1 MRASTKALTF
11 ASENTTKRGDP
22 ILNMRNSFL
31 KGLDSRRCLVSKDCA
46 LLAPS
51 LPEWR
56 SMLGPNQSSS
66 SPFSHPSIST
76 EANISGCT
84 CIHPTRPLSHLL
96 CFSSQKKEP
105 ATLAKKTNNTYNIVG
120 TTYALNI
127 TKEPTLP
134 TIAKNAAVPT
144 ATPAAVVGPPIK
156 LPRLEEKPLENRK
169 TYNSVSKVDK
179 MSRIVFP
186 VLFAIFNM
194 VYWATYVNRESAIK
208 DMIPKD

>member
-1 MRASTKALTF
+1 M
-11 ASENTTKRGDP
+11 
-22 ILNMRNSFL
+22 
-31 KGLDSRRCLVSKDCA
+31 
-46 LLAPS
+46 
-51 LPEWR
+51 
-56 SMLGPNQSSS
+56 
-66 SPFSHPSIST
+66 
-76 EANISGCT
+76 
-84 CIHPTRPLSHLL
+84 
-96 CFSSQKKEP
+96 
-105 ATLAKKTNNTYNIVG
+105 G

-134 TIAKNAAVPT
+134 TIAKSAAAPT
-144 ATPAAVVGPPIK
+144 ATPAAVVVPAVK
-156 LPRLEEKPLENRK
+156 VPRLEEKPLENRK